1 MDRSSYSGQ
10 LLQRLFCWK
19 RLGTK
24 RSHVDAV
31 SVHPR
36 IWGGYRLGGCSLKR
50 IEQAGNKILVERTR
64 FLWWNTD
71 LVIYSN
77 KLLIPRFDSFSAQLN
92 LSIFQMTQI
101 NYCRASNFT
110 SSRLCFFRRKERVR
124 DRPLLTETFSAYWV
138 RIRFADTFCSET
150 RTASNFVLLFS
161 FIPNS
166 FRPRTLLFLLFLN
179 LIAIQFQIWPSI
191 VPILIHY
198 LTNLSIASCNY

>member
-10 LLQRLFCWK
+10 LLHRLFCWK

-110 SSRLCFFRRKERVR
+110 SSRLCFFRRKERIR
-124 DRPLLTETFSAYWV
+124 NRPLASFSRKLLALIEFESASRTRFAPKLEQHRISCFFSRLS
-138 RIRFADTFCSET
+138 RIRFDQERF
-150 RTASNFVLLFS
+150 FF
-161 FIPNS
+161 F
-166 FRPRTLLFLLFLN
+166 FFL
-179 LIAIQFQIWPSI
+179 I
-191 VPILIHY
+191 
-198 LTNLSIASCNY
+198 